1 MSSFYNAG
9 QPAYPT
15 VHTNAHLNGLTKRE
29 HFAAMA
35 MQGMLACGASS
46 YRDGTKGFAHSVT
59 VKSIEYADALLK
71 ALEND
76 K

>member
-1 MSSFYNAG
+1 MRHFINAD
-9 QPAYPT
+9 QPANPT

-35 MQGMLACGASS
+35 MQGLCADSEANYSKIEFLA
-46 YRDGTKGFAHSVT
+46 
-59 VKSIEYADALLK
+59 IEAVDCADSLLE
-71 ALEND
+71 ALEAT

>member
-1 MSSFYNAG
+1 MRHFINAD
-9 QPAYPT
+9 QPANPT

-35 MQGMLACGASS
+35 IQGNIKAFQDC
-46 YRDGTKGFAHSVT
+46 DVT
-59 VKSIEYADALLK
+59 DYHDMAQDCVMFADALLK

>member
-1 MSSFYNAG
+1 MRHFINAD
-9 QPAYPT
+9 QPANPT

-29 HFAAMA
+29 QFAAMA
-35 MQGMLACGASS
+35 MQGLCANSIVGKHHLPENLAVEA
-46 YRDGTKGFAHSVT
+46 VT
-59 VKSIEYADALLK
+59 CADALLK